1 MAKTTQE
8 FITKVQ
14 LMDEQ
19 TMQRALMRI
28 SYEII
33 EKNADLHNLVLA
45 GICTRGVPLAELI
58 QKNIARHTQV
68 MIPLISL
75 DIQYYRDDLEKI
87 AEIPQVKHNE
97 PETDIDDKSVILV
110 DDVLF
115 TGRTVRAAIDAL
127 FDMGRPSRV
136 QLAILVD
143 RGHREL
149 PFRADYVGKNVPTSL
164 NEVVQ
169 VNIGPVDGKTN
180 VELLEKKEYD

>member
-45 GICTRGVPLAELI
+45 GICTRGVPLAEII

-68 MIPLISL
+68 VIPLISL

-87 AEIPQVKHNE
+87 A
-97 PETDIDDKSVILV
+97 
-110 DDVLF
+110 
-115 TGRTVRAAIDAL
+115 
-127 FDMGRPSRV
+127 
-136 QLAILVD
+136 
-143 RGHREL
+143 
-149 PFRADYVGKNVPTSL
+149 
-164 NEVVQ
+164 
-169 VNIGPVDGKTN
+169 
-180 VELLEKKEYD
+180 